1 MGFCFG
7 WEGMGIFALLLG
19 VFCCFVRWVCSVQL
33 CFFNLTLLPHKYFF
47 QHSEIAPGD
56 QAFLGMEILLSLL
69 AEADLFVL
77 Q

>member
-1 MGFCFG
+1 MLRLVLRLFVIN
-7 WEGMGIFALLLG
+7 IF
-19 VFCCFVRWVCSVQL
+19 VFVCWVCSVQL